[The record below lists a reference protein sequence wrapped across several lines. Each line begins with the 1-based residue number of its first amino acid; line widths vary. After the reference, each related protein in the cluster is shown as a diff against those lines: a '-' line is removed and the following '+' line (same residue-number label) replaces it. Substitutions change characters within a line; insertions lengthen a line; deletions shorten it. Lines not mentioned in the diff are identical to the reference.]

1 MSKSDKNDSINIYF
15 LAASS
20 LIGEEFERA
29 VFNALEKLKNHNV
42 NSLPIEAWSGDLII
56 STLATLAVIAKN
68 ASPEKRKSIEIITES
83 IKRIMCENYT
93 E

>member
-1 MSKSDKNDSINIYF
+1 MSEREAYDSINFYL

-20 LIGEEFERA
+20 LLGEHERA
-29 VFNALEKLKNHNV
+29 VFNALEVLKNHNV
-42 NSLPIEAWSGDLII
+42 NSLPIEAWSEDLII

-68 ASPEKRKSIEIITES
+68 ASPEKRRSIDIITEN